1 MSVCSEAKYSCIL
14 KHDNLEAI
22 KRCFVLIKNC
32 HNPHMAH
39 VQQCAHYTV
48 MGFAENWSDRKLDF
62 GALSFKSPVYIYGKL
77 LIIQFLESQ
86 MPIKMI

>member
-32 HNPHMAH
+32 NNPHTAH

-48 MGFAENWSDRKLDF
+48 MRSADNLSDRKLF
-62 GALSFKSPVYIYGKL
+62 TRRRGSHLNHLSKFNHS
-77 LIIQFLESQ
+77 
-86 MPIKMI
+86 

>member
-32 HNPHMAH
+32 NNPHTAH

-48 MGFAENWSDRKLDF
+48 MRSADNLSDRKL
-62 GALSFKSPVYIYGKL
+62 KVN
-77 LIIQFLESQ
+77 
-86 MPIKMI
+86 

>member
-32 HNPHMAH
+32 NNPHTAH
-39 VQQCAHYTV
+39 VQQCAHYTILR
-48 MGFAENWSDRKLDF
+48 FADNLSGQKLKVNY
-62 GALSFKSPVYIYGKL
+62 FKRPFQCLQFFQKMNEKTGKK
-77 LIIQFLESQ
+77 ST
-86 MPIKMI
+86 

>member
-32 HNPHMAH
+32 NNPHTAH

-48 MGFAENWSDRKLDF
+48 MRYADNLSDRKLSHCQSISKGLF
-62 GALSFKSPVYIYGKL
+62 GVFNSSKNRMKT
-77 LIIQFLESQ
+77 IQSEVL
-86 MPIKMI
+86 

>member
-32 HNPHMAH
+32 NNPHTAH

-48 MGFAENWSDRKLDF
+48 MRPTDNLSDRQLISKGLF
-62 GALSFKSPVYIYGKL
+62 GVFNSFKQTMKTNQPEV
-77 LIIQFLESQ
+77 
-86 MPIKMI
+86 